1 MNKGRELM
9 ENRFGVFCLLVL
21 LLAGGVGVKA
31 EQPRQQNKIATIL
44 STKVICKEQG
54 KYLGS
59 GSEFSIS
66 SEGHPIT
73 TKRVKEPM
81 RYLGWPTI
89 TKTQD
94 GQLFVVFSGDRDS
107 HICPWGKTQIIKSSD
122 NGKTWSEPV
131 TINNTPLDDR
141 DAGIIE
147 TKEGT
152 LLMSWFTSIAF
163 TYYGSAPD
171 KYARHIEKI
180 TPDVREKWLGNW
192 IRRSTDGGKSWQEP
206 IRTVSGTP
214 HGPIQLRDGRLL
226 YVGTGKL
233 DDKRAITVQESSDDG
248 NSWKVIS
255 SIPISSENEISQCH
269 EPHAVELS
277 SGKLVAMIRYHGP
290 PEEST
295 SFLLQSESYDGGK
308 TWSVAHSTPIW
319 GYPPHLIQ
327 LENGWLVV
335 VYGRRKLPYGERA
348 CISRDEGKSWDV
360 ENEIVLCGAINEDL
374 GYPSSVQLDD
384 GSIMTVFY
392 QVDKP
397 GESPSLMS
405 AHWQLK

>member
-1 MNKGRELM
+1 MD
-9 ENRFGVFCLLVL
+9 NRFEVFFLLVL
-21 LLAGGVGVKA
+21 LLTSGVGVKA
-31 EQPRQQNKIATIL
+31 EQQKQHNKIATII

-59 GSEFSIS
+59 GSEFSIADT
-66 SEGHPIT
+66 GLTIA
-73 TKRVKEPM
+73 TKRVKESM

-89 TKTQD
+89 TKTRD
-94 GQLFVVFSGDRDS
+94 GQLLVVFSGDRDS
-107 HICPWGKTQIIKSSD
+107 HICPWGKTQLIKSSD

-152 LLMSWFTSIAF
+152 LLVNWFTSIAF
-163 TYYGSAPD
+163 TYHGSSPL
-171 KYARHIEKI
+171 KYARHSEKI
-180 TPDVREKWLGNW
+180 TPDVREKWLGKW
-192 IRRSTDGGKSWQEP
+192 VRRSTDGGKTWQEP

-233 DDKRAITVQESSDDG
+233 NDKKAITVQESSDDG
-248 NSWKVIS
+248 SSWKVIS
-255 SIPISSENEISQCH
+255 SIPISSENKISQCH
-269 EPHAVELS
+269 EPHIVELT
-277 SGKLVAMIRYHGP
+277 SGKLVAMIRHNP
-290 PEEST
+290 PEKSRN
-295 SFLLQSESYDGGK
+295 FLLQSESYDGGK
-308 TWSVAHSTPIW
+308 TWSVAHSTPVW

-335 VYGRRKLPYGERA
+335 VYGRRIPPYGERA
-348 CISRDEGKSWDV
+348 CISRDEGESWDV
-360 ENEIVLCGAINEDL
+360 ENEIVLCEAINEDL

-384 GSIMTVFY
+384 GSIITVFY
-392 QVDKP
+392 QIDKP
-397 GESPSLMS
+397 GESPSLMTT
-405 AHWQLK
+405 HWQLR